1 MRWSKFTLIF
11 LDGVVQPPTR
21 SLGEVFERFFL
32 RAFADKR
39 KGWYLQQRIC
49 WFCWFVD
56 LFNDQYC
63 RCVYLIVCF
72 WWFLAKK
79 ALSQNLIAIILRAPN
94 LGDGFT
100 PKYWQLFQSQL
111 QLQPNGRV
119 HGGLDLLRISKKRWA
134 SVAVGFAGFAVS
146 YSANG

>member
-1 MRWSKFTLIF
+1 MGWFNHQ
-11 LDGVVQPPTR
+11 LDH
-21 SLGEVFERFFL
+21 LERFLKDF
-32 RAFADKR
+32 
-39 KGWYLQQRIC
+39 
-49 WFCWFVD
+49 FCEPLLIRERDGTCNRESVDFVD

-63 RCVYLIVCF
+63 RCVYLIVDFCCF

-79 ALSQNLIAIILRAPN
+79 IVSQNLIAIILRVPN

-111 QLQPNGRV
+111 QLRPNGRV

-134 SVAVGFAGFAVS
+134 SVAVVLQDLQFLTQPT
-146 YSANG
+146 ANLYTPVN